1 VKREWESFI
10 TGIFRFAFPSPIE
23 VQYMAHEI
31 FVPLLSYLK
40 QKREGQI
47 SLINR
52 ESVIKKIYDDVDISA
67 GYFLLLSLAN
77 LIALCGL
84 IINSAPVIIGAM
96 LISPLMEPILSVGF
110 AFLTGNRTIWRMALK
125 KIFLSLAVT
134 LAVAAFATWLSPLQ
148 ETTNEILSRT
158 RPNLYDLIIALLA
171 GIAGAMAICTKKNI
185 LTIIPGVAI
194 ATAVIPPLS
203 VAGFGIGTGS
213 LPIFL
218 GGFFLF
224 FTNFVAIIF
233 ATCAVLFYFGFT
245 PTIDSYLGGSSLRK
259 RIVYLASILFVISI
273 PLIYTL
279 HESIAQV
286 RLQKLVQTALKEE
299 FDREGLSRVST
310 FTQKKGKDGKL
321 QIDAVI
327 STTRYLTE
335 KDIGLAEKNIIK
347 DLKQDVNFRLEQIKV
362 QPGGLRDEPIKP
374 TLAPVTVQPR
384 QPVEIVSDAR
394 METISLLSGEM
405 KKINS
410 LIAPATVTDYTFGIS
425 SRQPEYS
432 LDLQLRSDSPLTEGQ
447 ALLLE
452 RMIGSDL
459 GIEVRLHAQ
468 TTPFIPELIFSPG
481 ETALSEEMKKSL
493 LSVKTVFAVEPRLQ
507 VTITS
512 FRERSG
518 NRTKN
523 LRIAR
528 ERAQATASFLN
539 ETCAIP
545 MDRITTVIE
554 NGKTPHPPT
563 VKVSLVPEQEKK
575 P

>member
-1 VKREWESFI
+1 
-10 TGIFRFAFPSPIE
+10 
-23 VQYMAHEI
+23 MAHEF
-31 FVPLLSYLK
+31 FVPLINYLK

-47 SLINR
+47 SLTNR
-52 ESVIKKIYDDVDISA
+52 ESVIKNIYDDVEISA

-110 AFLTGNRTIWRMALK
+110 AFLTGNQTIWRMALK

-134 LAVAAFATWLSPLQ
+134 LAVAGIATWLSPLQ

-171 GIAGAMAICTKKNI
+171 GIAGATAICTKKNF

-213 LPIFL
+213 LTIFL

-233 ATCAVLFYFGFT
+233 ATCAVLIYFGFT
-245 PTIDSYLGGSSLRK
+245 PTIDSYLGGSSLRR
-259 RIVYLASILFVISI
+259 RIVYLALVLLVSCI

-279 HESIAQV
+279 NESITQV
-286 RLQKLVQTALKEE
+286 RLQKIVQTALKKE
-299 FDREGLSRVST
+299 FDRVGESRLTS
-310 FTQKKGKDGKL
+310 FSQKKGPNGKL
-321 QIDAVI
+321 QVDAII
-327 STTRYLTE
+327 STTKYFSE

-347 DLKQDVNFRLEQIKV
+347 DLNQDVNFRLEQIKV
-362 QPGGLRDEPIKP
+362 LPGGLRDEPIKP
-374 TLAPVTVQPR
+374 TLAPVTLQPR
-384 QPVEIVSDAR
+384 QPVEIVREAR
-394 METISLLSGEM
+394 METMGLLSDEI
-405 KKINS
+405 KKINAI
-410 LIAPATVTDYTFGIS
+410 IAPANVTEYTFGIN
-425 SRQPEYS
+425 SRQQEYP
-432 LDLQLRSDSPLTEGQ
+432 LELQLRSDSPLSEGQ
-447 ALLLE
+447 TILLE

-459 GIEVRLHAQ
+459 GIGVRLQ
-468 TTPFIPELIFSPG
+468 IRISPFIPELLFSPG
-481 ETALSEEMKKSL
+481 ETALSEEMKTSL
-493 LSVKTVFAVEPRLQ
+493 LSAKAVFAMAPRLR

-512 FRERSG
+512 FPETSG
-518 NRTKN
+518 NMKKN
-523 LRIAR
+523 LRSAR
-528 ERAQATASFLN
+528 ERAEAISSFL
-539 ETCAIP
+539 TDSCAIP
-545 MDRITTVIE
+545 RDRITTVFE
-554 NGKTPHPPT
+554 RSKSPETPK
-563 VKVSLVPEQEKK
+563 VKVSLVPEQEKQ

>member
-1 VKREWESFI
+1 
-10 TGIFRFAFPSPIE
+10 
-23 VQYMAHEI
+23 MAHEI
-31 FVPLLSYLK
+31 FVPIINYLK
-40 QKREGQI
+40 QKRQGQI

-52 ESVIKKIYDDVDISA
+52 ESVIKNIYEDVEISA
-67 GYFLLLSLAN
+67 GYFLFLSLAN

-84 IINSAPVIIGAM
+84 IVNSAPVIIGAM

-125 KIFLSLAVT
+125 KIILSLVVT

-148 ETTNEILSRT
+148 ETTSEILSRT
-158 RPNLYDLIIALLA
+158 RPNLYDLIIAMLA
-171 GIAGAMAICTKKNI
+171 GIAGAVAICTKKNF

-245 PTIDSYLGGSSLRK
+245 PTVDSYLGGSSLRK
-259 RIVYLASILFVISI
+259 RILYLASVLFVISI

-279 HESIAQV
+279 HESIALL
-286 RLQKLVQTALKEE
+286 RLQKQVQTALKQE
-299 FDREGLSRVST
+299 FDREGVTRLSS
-310 FTQKKGKDGKL
+310 FSQKKGKDGKL
-321 QIDAVI
+321 QVDATI
-327 STTRYLTE
+327 STTKYLSE
-335 KDIGLAEKNIIK
+335 KEIGLAEKQIIK
-347 DLKQDVNFRLEQIKV
+347 NLKQDVNFRLEQIKV

-374 TLAPVTVQPR
+374 TLAPVAIQPR
-384 QPVEIVSDAR
+384 QPVEIVRDAR
-394 METISLLSGEM
+394 METMELLGDEIN
-405 KKINS
+405 KIDTI
-410 LIAPATVTDYTFGIS
+410 IAPANVTDFTFGIN

-432 LDLQLRSDSPLTEGQ
+432 LDLRLRSDSPLSEGQ
-447 ALLLE
+447 TLLLE
-452 RMIGSDL
+452 KMIGSDL
-459 GIEVRLHAQ
+459 GIGVRLQ
-468 TTPFIPELIFSPG
+468 ITTSPFIPELLFSPK

-493 LSVKTVFAVEPRLQ
+493 LTAKDIFTRSPGLK

-512 FRERSG
+512 QPETSG
-518 NRTKN
+518 SMKKN
-523 LRIAR
+523 LRSAR
-528 ERAQATASFLN
+528 ERAEAISSFLT
-539 ETCAIP
+539 ESCGIP
-545 MDRITTVIE
+545 ADRITTVFE
-554 NGKTPHPPT
+554 RSKYPDTPK
-563 VKVSLVPEQEKK
+563 VKVSLIPEQEKQ